1 MQNHSLTN
9 HTKILCRLAGREAY
23 PAAQK
28 PFGGMNGFLSK
39 PFIPGRNNT
48 SVNTVPAKQQFYF
61 LSLSSNISPHS
72 GQNFGGFAGSAGVQP
87 HLLHLYLI
95 TAAGRFAP
103 HSEQNLPLFTAPQEH
118 VQVFAA
124 AGSGFFVP
132 QEEQNLP
139 VDTVPH
145 CGHVQPF
152 AAGAAVC
159 CGCCCAPIW

>member
-1 MQNHSLTN
+1 MR
-9 HTKILCRLAGREAY
+9 ILRGELDYR
-23 PAAQK
+23 
-28 PFGGMNGFLSK
+28 MS
-39 PFIPGRNNT
+39 
-48 SVNTVPAKQQFYF
+48 S
-61 LSLSSNISPHS
+61 SSNLSPHS
-72 GQNFGGFAGSAGVQP
+72 GQNLGGCLGSSGSQP
-87 HLLHLYLI
+87 HLSQRYSGSD
-95 TAAGRFAP
+95 AGFFAP

-152 AAGAAVC
+152 AAGAAVR
-159 CGCCCAPIW
+159 